1 MGGRIPHTES
11 LRVPEPG
18 PSAPGQPA
26 PKPRPRGAGDG
37 KRANIPV
44 PGRVRL
50 TARGD
55 AEAEGPSGAGVT
67 GWNGVAWPRRQI
79 RGARGETGSQDGR
92 ATGRQGSSRLAA
104 KKSLVRE
111 CTFRPY
117 RKPTQVGEAR
127 SLRCSSDPWRRN
139 SAN

>member
-18 PSAPGQPA
+18 SSAPGQPA
-26 PKPRPRGAGDG
+26 PKSRPKGVDDG

-44 PGRVRL
+44 PVAACRSPGGTRKQKSRRVL
-50 TARGD
+50 DVPMQRGSLGEGETTLLQVRPD
-55 AEAEGPSGAGVT
+55 AECSDASHY
-67 GWNGVAWPRRQI
+67 
-79 RGARGETGSQDGR
+79 
-92 ATGRQGSSRLAA
+92 QGFSMLAA
-104 KKSLVRE
+104 RKSLGGE
-111 CTFRPY
+111 CCNRPY

-139 SAN
+139 SAT